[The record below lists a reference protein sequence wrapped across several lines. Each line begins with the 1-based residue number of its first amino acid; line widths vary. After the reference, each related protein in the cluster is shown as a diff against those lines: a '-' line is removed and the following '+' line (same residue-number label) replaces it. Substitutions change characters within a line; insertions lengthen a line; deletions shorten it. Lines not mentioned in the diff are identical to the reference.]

1 MLDELESEEKNEK
14 NNATDMYN
22 PRALFSVLDTYEKLA
37 KPLQITEITIPAY
50 SDSAEDE
57 KIQAELIENL
67 YSIRF
72 SHKAVE
78 AVIYWNLVDGYA
90 AFAPQGDMT
99 VGENIFRG
107 GLLRFD
113 MSKKPAYNVIKHLF
127 TERWIT
133 NTEAETN
140 GNGTA
145 KFKGFYGDYTI
156 TVDNRKFNITLKSN
170 TENEVKIQL

>member
-1 MLDELESEEKNEK
+1 
-14 NNATDMYN
+14 
-22 PRALFSVLDTYEKLA
+22 
-37 KPLQITEITIPAY
+37 
-50 SDSAEDE
+50 
-57 KIQAELIENL
+57 
-67 YSIRF
+67 
-72 SHKAVE
+72 
-78 AVIYWNLVDGYA
+78 
-90 AFAPQGDMT
+90 MT

-127 TERWIT
+127 TT

-156 TVDNRKFNITLKSN
+156 TADNRKFDITLKSN